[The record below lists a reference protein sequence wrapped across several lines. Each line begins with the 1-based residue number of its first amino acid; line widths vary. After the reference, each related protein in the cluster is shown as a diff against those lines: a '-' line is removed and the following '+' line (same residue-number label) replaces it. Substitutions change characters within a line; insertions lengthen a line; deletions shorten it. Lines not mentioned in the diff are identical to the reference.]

1 MVVIGFLW
9 VKGVV
14 MATQFSTKDGKN
26 WKSRFFTIWGGQAL
40 SILGSQLVQFAL
52 IWYLTI
58 KTGSATVLA
67 TASLVGMLPN
77 VVLGPF
83 VGTLVDRWNRR
94 KIMLLADTTVS
105 LATVSLAIL
114 FALGAETIWYI
125 YVVMFI
131 RSLAGGFHSNAMNA
145 STSLLVPVENLTRV
159 QGINQMLNGGLNI
172 ISAPMGALLVEF
184 LSMQTILAIDVVT
197 ALLAI
202 IPLIF
207 IQIPQPNKLLDCSAG
222 KIEKSTVWQD
232 MKAGLRYV
240 VSWPGLLI
248 IGLMTIVV
256 NFTIFPAFSL
266 LPLMV
271 KDFFGGNAIQLGWVQ
286 SAMGIGVFSGGA
298 LLGLWGGF
306 KRKIFT
312 SLSAL
317 VGLGIGIL
325 IVALAPSSA
334 LYMAIIGAYI
344 AGMMISMIMGPFFAI
359 IQSSVEPEMQ
369 ARVFALM
376 SSVGTAMV
384 PLGLMIAGPIS
395 DHFSIQSWFLM
406 GGIVC
411 ILMAIVALSIP
422 AVVNLEHKKEETRNT
437 TNIVF
442 ELN

>member
-1 MVVIGFLW
+1 ME
-9 VKGVV
+9 
-14 MATQFSTKDGKN
+14 SSDEKN
-26 WKSRFFTIWGGQAL
+26 
-40 SILGSQLVQFAL
+40 
-52 IWYLTI
+52 
-58 KTGSATVLA
+58 
-67 TASLVGMLPN
+67 
-77 VVLGPF
+77 
-83 VGTLVDRWNRR
+83 
-94 KIMLLADTTVS
+94 
-105 LATVSLAIL
+105 
-114 FALGAETIWYI
+114 
-125 YVVMFI
+125 
-131 RSLAGGFHSNAMNA
+131 
-145 STSLLVPVENLTRV
+145 
-159 QGINQMLNGGLNI
+159 
-172 ISAPMGALLVEF
+172 
-184 LSMQTILAIDVVT
+184 
-197 ALLAI
+197 
-202 IPLIF
+202 
-207 IQIPQPNKLLDCSAG
+207 
-222 KIEKSTVWQD
+222 EKSTVWQD
-232 MKAGLRYV
+232 MKAGLKYV
-240 VSWPGLLI
+240 VSWPGLMV

-271 KDFFGGNAIQLGWVQ
+271 KEFFGGNAIQLGWVQ
-286 SAMGIGVFSGGA
+286 SAMGIGVFTGGA

-334 LYMAIIGAYI
+334 LFMAIIGAYI
-344 AGMMISMIMGPFFAI
+344 AGAMISMIMGPFYAI

-384 PLGLMIAGPIS
+384 PLGLLIAGPIS

-422 AVVNLEHKKEETRNT
+422 AVVNLEIKKDEPNKAA

>member
-1 MVVIGFLW
+1 MLC
-9 VKGVV
+9 
-14 MATQFSTKDGKN
+14 SDH
-26 WKSRFFTIWGGQAL
+26 L
-40 SILGSQLVQFAL
+40 SAPS
-52 IWYLTI
+52 
-58 KTGSATVLA
+58 
-67 TASLVGMLPN
+67 
-77 VVLGPF
+77 
-83 VGTLVDRWNRR
+83 VDRWNRR

-114 FALGAETIWYI
+114 FALKAETIWYI
-125 YVVMFI
+125 YIVMFI

-159 QGINQMLNGGLNI
+159 QGINQMLNGGINI

-184 LSMQTILAIDVVT
+184 LSMQAILAIDVVT

-207 IQIPQPNKLLDCSAG
+207 IKIPQPSKLLDCSAE

-232 MKAGLRYV
+232 MKAGLKYV

-248 IGLMTIVV
+248 IGLMTIVI

-271 KDFFGGNAIQLGWVQ
+271 KEFFRGNAIQLGWVQ

-306 KRKIFT
+306 KRKIIT

-344 AGMMISMIMGPFFAI
+344 AGAMMSMIMGPFYAI

-395 DHFSIQSWFLM
+395 DHISIQSWFLM

-411 ILMAIVALSIP
+411 IVMAFVAMSIP
-422 AVVNLEHKKEETRNT
+422 SVMNLENKIEEPNKAAKKYC
-437 TNIVF
+437 F
-442 ELN
+442 

>member
-1 MVVIGFLW
+1 
-9 VKGVV
+9 
-14 MATQFSTKDGKN
+14 MASQFSTKDGIS
-26 WKSRFFTIWGGQAL
+26 WKTHFFTIWGGQAL
-40 SILGSQLVQFAL
+40 SILGSQLVQFSL
-52 IWYLTI
+52 IWYLTV

-83 VGTLVDRWNRR
+83 IGTLVDRWNRR
-94 KIMLLADTTVS
+94 NVMLLADTTVS

-159 QGINQMLNGGLNI
+159 QGINQMLNGSLNI
-172 ISAPMGALLVEF
+172 ISAPIGALLIEF
-184 LSMQTILAIDVVT
+184 LSMQMILAIDVVT

-202 IPLIF
+202 IPLVF
-207 IQIPQPNKLLDCSAG
+207 IQIPQPT
-222 KIEKSTVWQD
+222 KILVYSDENNEKSTVWQD
-232 MKAGLRYV
+232 MKAGFKYV
-240 VSWPGLLI
+240 ISWPGLLI
-248 IGLMTIVV
+248 IGLLTIVV
-256 NFTIFPAFSL
+256 NFTIIPAFSL

-271 KDFFGGNAIQLGWVQ
+271 KDFFGGNAIQLSYVQ
-286 SAMGIGVFSGGA
+286 SAMGIGIFSGGA

-317 VGLGIGIL
+317 IGLGIGIL
-325 IVALAPSSA
+325 IVAFAPSGA
-334 LYMAIIGAYI
+334 LFMAIIGAYI
-344 AGMMISMIMGPFFAI
+344 AGGMISMIMGPFFAI
-359 IQSSVEPEMQ
+359 IQSNVEPEMQ

-406 GGIVC
+406 GGLIC
-411 ILMAIVALSIP
+411 ILMAIVAMSIP
-422 AVVNLEHKKEETRNT
+422 AVVNLENRNEEPNKTAA
-437 TNIVF
+437 NIVF
-442 ELN
+442 ETN

>member
-1 MVVIGFLW
+1 
-9 VKGVV
+9 
-14 MATQFSTKDGKN
+14 
-26 WKSRFFTIWGGQAL
+26 
-40 SILGSQLVQFAL
+40 
-52 IWYLTI
+52 
-58 KTGSATVLA
+58 
-67 TASLVGMLPN
+67 
-77 VVLGPF
+77 
-83 VGTLVDRWNRR
+83 
-94 KIMLLADTTVS
+94 
-105 LATVSLAIL
+105 
-114 FALGAETIWYI
+114 
-125 YVVMFI
+125 
-131 RSLAGGFHSNAMNA
+131 
-145 STSLLVPVENLTRV
+145 
-159 QGINQMLNGGLNI
+159 
-172 ISAPMGALLVEF
+172 
-184 LSMQTILAIDVVT
+184 VVT

-207 IQIPQPNKLLDCSAG
+207 IKIPQPSKLLDCSAE

-232 MKAGLRYV
+232 MKAGLKYV

-248 IGLMTIVV
+248 IGLMTIVI

-271 KDFFGGNAIQLGWVQ
+271 KEFFRGNAIQLGWVQ

-306 KRKIFT
+306 KRKIIT

-344 AGMMISMIMGPFFAI
+344 AGAMMSMIMGPFYAI

-395 DHFSIQSWFLM
+395 DHISIQSWFLM

-411 ILMAIVALSIP
+411 IVMAFVAMSIP
-422 AVVNLEHKKEETRNT
+422 SVMNLENKIEEPNKAAKKYC
-437 TNIVF
+437 F
-442 ELN
+442 